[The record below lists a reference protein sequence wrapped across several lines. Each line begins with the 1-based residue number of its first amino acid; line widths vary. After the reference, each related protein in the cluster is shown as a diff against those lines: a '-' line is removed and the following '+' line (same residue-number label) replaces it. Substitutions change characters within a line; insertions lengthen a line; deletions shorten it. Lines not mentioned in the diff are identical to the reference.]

1 MFGTF
6 DFITANV
13 IQEELPLNR
22 FLSTDCVDPYENLA
36 LEELLFETQGAGTT
50 FYLWQNERT
59 VVIGR
64 NQNAWRECRV
74 ELLESEDG
82 KLARRSSGGGAV
94 FHDLGNLNFTFL
106 LPRSEYN
113 LVRQLSVIQKAAA
126 KFGIDTSFT
135 GRNDLVLTQTGEKFS
150 GNAFRFSNDVAL
162 HHGTILISADFSR
175 LGRYLA
181 PSQMKL
187 DSKGVKSVVSRV
199 TNLGL
204 HNAELTVETMKQAL
218 MEAFEAEY
226 GAYEPHSWA
235 LIDTEK
241 LAQKRDKYASWDWK
255 FGTTPSFNVS
265 LENRFDFG
273 CLELLMNVKNGVV
286 ESATCYTDAMDD
298 TLAKRVETLL
308 TGCAYGGGTL
318 CERLEQSGKAEESAI
333 AAFLAQ
339 QTF

>member
-1 MFGTF
+1 M
-6 DFITANV
+6 
-13 IQEELPLNR
+13 NR

-36 LEELLFETQGAGTT
+36 LEELLFETQGKGAT
-50 FYLWQNERT
+50 FYLWQNEQT

-74 ELLESEDG
+74 ELLESEGG

-106 LPRSEYN
+106 LPKDQYD

-126 KFGIDTSFT
+126 KFGIETSFT
-135 GRNDLVLTQTGEKFS
+135 GRNDLVLTATGEKFS
-150 GNAFRFSNDVAL
+150 GNAFRFSNNVAL

-187 DSKGVKSVVSRV
+187 ESKGVKSVVSRV

-204 HNAELTVETMKQAL
+204 HNPALTVESMKQAL
-218 MEAFEAEY
+218 MEAFAAEY
-226 GAYEPHSWA
+226 GAYEPHSWD
-235 LIDTEK
+235 LIDKDK
-241 LAQKRDKYASWDWK
+241 LEQKRQVYSSWEWK

-265 LENRFDFG
+265 LENRFEFG
-273 CLELLMNVKNGVV
+273 CLELLLNVQNGIVT
-286 ESATCYTDAMDD
+286 SAVCYTDAMDAN
-298 TLAKRVETLL
+298 LAKRVEELL
-308 TGCAYGGGTL
+308 TGCNYGGGAL
-318 CERLEQSGKAEESAI
+318 CARLIGSGGEDEKAI
-333 AAFLAQ
+333 AAFLSQ

>member
-1 MFGTF
+1 M
-6 DFITANV
+6 
-13 IQEELPLNR
+13 NR

-36 LEELLFETQGAGTT
+36 LEELLFETQGEGAT

-74 ELLESEDG
+74 ELLENEDG

-106 LPRSEYN
+106 MPREEYN
-113 LVRQLSVIQKAAA
+113 LVRQLGVIQSAVAT
-126 KFGIDTSFT
+126 FGIETSFT
-135 GRNDLVLTQTGEKFS
+135 GRNDLVLTETGEKFS
-150 GNAFRFSNDVAL
+150 GNAFRFSNDTAL
-162 HHGTILISADFSR
+162 HHGTILINADFSR

-187 DSKGVKSVVSRV
+187 ESKGVKSVVSRV

-204 HNAELTVETMKQAL
+204 KNPALTVTSMKQAL
-218 MEAFEAEY
+218 MNAFEAEY
-226 GAYEPHSWA
+226 GAYEPHSWD
-235 LIDTEK
+235 LIDKEK
-241 LAQKRDKYASWDWK
+241 LEQKRKTYASWEWK
-255 FGTTPSFNVS
+255 FGTTPAFNVS

-273 CLELLMNVKNGVV
+273 CFELLLNVKNGII
-286 ESATCYTDAMDD
+286 ESATCYTDAMDA
-298 TLAKRVETLL
+298 TLAQRVEEML
-308 TGCAYGGGTL
+308 TGCAYGSGAI
-318 CERLEQSGKAEESAI
+318 CERLNSGGAEETAI
-333 AAFLAQ
+333 AEFIAQ

>member
-1 MFGTF
+1 M
-6 DFITANV
+6 
-13 IQEELPLNR
+13 NR

-36 LEELLFETQGAGTT
+36 LEELLFETQGEGAT

-106 LPRSEYN
+106 LPKEQYD
-113 LVRQLSVIQKAAA
+113 LARQLGVIQKAAA
-126 KFGIDTSFT
+126 KFGIETSFT
-135 GRNDLVLTQTGEKFS
+135 GRNDLVLTATGEKFS
-150 GNAFRFSNDVAL
+150 GNAFRFSNSVAL

-187 DSKGVKSVVSRV
+187 EAKGVKSVVSRV

-204 HNAELTVETMKQAL
+204 HNTDLTVETMKQAL
-218 MEAFEAEY
+218 MAAFEEEY
-226 GAYEPHSWA
+226 GAYEPHSWD
-235 LIDTEK
+235 LIDKDK
-241 LAQKRDKYASWDWK
+241 LEQKRQTYASWDWK
-255 FGTTPSFNVS
+255 FGTTPAFNVS

-273 CLELLMNVKNGVV
+273 CLELLLNVKNGIV
-286 ESATCYTDAMDD
+286 ESATCFTDAMDD
-298 TLAKRVETLL
+298 SLAKRVEAML
-308 TGCAYGGGTL
+308 TGCTYGSGALCARLLGSGG
-318 CERLEQSGKAEESAI
+318 AEERAI
-333 AAFLAQ
+333 AAFLAE

>member
-1 MFGTF
+1 M
-6 DFITANV
+6 
-13 IQEELPLNR
+13 NR
-22 FLSTDCVDPYENLA
+22 FLITDSVDPYENLA
-36 LEELLFETQGAGTT
+36 LEELLFETQGEGAT

-74 ELLESEDG
+74 ELLESEGG

-106 LPRSEYN
+106 LPKEHYD
-113 LVRQLSVIQKAAA
+113 LVRQLGVIQKAAA
-126 KFGIDTSFT
+126 KFGIETSFT
-135 GRNDLVLTQTGEKFS
+135 GRNDLVLTATGEKFS
-150 GNAFRFSNDVAL
+150 GNAFRFSNSVAL

-187 DSKGVKSVVSRV
+187 ESKGVKSVVSRV

-204 HNAELTVETMKQAL
+204 QNPALTVETMKQAL
-218 MEAFEAEY
+218 MEAFEEEY
-226 GAYEPHSWA
+226 GAYEPHSWD
-235 LIDTEK
+235 LIDKEK
-241 LAQKRDKYASWDWK
+241 LEQKRQTYASWDWK
-255 FGTTPSFNVS
+255 FGTTPAFNVS

-273 CLELLMNVKNGVV
+273 CFELLMNVKNGIV
-286 ESATCYTDAMDD
+286 ESATCYTDAMDAS
-298 TLAKRVETLL
+298 LAARVEAML
-308 TGCAYGGGTL
+308 TGCNYGSGALCARLLTSGGEE
-318 CERLEQSGKAEESAI
+318 ERAI

-339 QTF
+339 QAF

>member
-1 MFGTF
+1 M
-6 DFITANV
+6 
-13 IQEELPLNR
+13 NR

-36 LEELLFETQGAGTT
+36 LEELLFETQGEGAT

-74 ELLESEDG
+74 ELLENEDG

-106 LPRSEYN
+106 LPKEYYD
-113 LVRQLSVIQKAAA
+113 LVRQLGVIQKAAA

-135 GRNDLVLTQTGEKFS
+135 GRNDLVLTETGEKFS
-150 GNAFRFSNDVAL
+150 GNAFRFSGTTAL

-187 DSKGVKSVVSRV
+187 EAKGVKSVVSRV

-204 HNAELTVETMKQAL
+204 QNPALTVATMKQAL
-218 MEAFEAEY
+218 MEAFEEEY
-226 GAYEPHSWA
+226 GAFEPHSWD
-235 LIDTEK
+235 LIDKEK
-241 LAQKRDKYASWDWK
+241 LEQKRLTYASWDWK
-255 FGTTPSFNVS
+255 FGTTPAFNVS
-265 LENRFDFG
+265 LENRFEFG
-273 CLELLMNVKNGVV
+273 CFELLLNVKNGVV

-298 TLAKRVETLL
+298 TLAKRVESIV
-308 TGCAYGGGTL
+308 TGCTYGSGALCSRLIESGG
-318 CERLEQSGKAEESAI
+318 AEEKAI
-333 AAFLAQ
+333 ADFLSQ

>member
-1 MFGTF
+1 M
-6 DFITANV
+6 
-13 IQEELPLNR
+13 NR
-22 FLSTDCVDPYENLA
+22 FLSTNCVDPYENLA
-36 LEELLFETQGAGTT
+36 LEELLFETQGEGAT

-106 LPRSEYN
+106 LPKDQYD
-113 LVRQLSVIQKAAA
+113 LVRQLGVIQKAAA
-126 KFGIDTSFT
+126 MFGIETSFT
-135 GRNDLVLTQTGEKFS
+135 GRNDLVLTATGEKFS
-150 GNAFRFSNDVAL
+150 GNAFRFSNNVAL

-187 DSKGVKSVVSRV
+187 ESKGVKSVVSRV

-204 HNAELTVETMKQAL
+204 QNPELTVETMKQAL

-226 GAYEPHSWA
+226 GAYEPHSWD
-235 LIDTEK
+235 LINKEK
-241 LAQKRDKYASWDWK
+241 LEQKRQTYASWEWK

-265 LENRFDFG
+265 LENRFEFG
-273 CLELLMNVKNGVV
+273 CLELLLNVQNGIVA
-286 ESATCYTDAMDD
+286 SAVCYTDAMDA
-298 TLAKRVETLL
+298 TLAKRIEELL
-308 TGCAYGGGTL
+308 TGCNYGSGALCARLLDAGG
-318 CERLEQSGKAEESAI
+318 EDEKVI
-333 AAFLAQ
+333 AAYLSQ

>member
-1 MFGTF
+1 M
-6 DFITANV
+6 
-13 IQEELPLNR
+13 NR
-22 FLSTDCVDPYENLA
+22 FLITDSVDPYENLA
-36 LEELLFETQGAGTT
+36 LEELLFETQGEGAT

-74 ELLESEDG
+74 ELLESEGG

-106 LPRSEYN
+106 LPKEHYD
-113 LVRQLSVIQKAAA
+113 LVRQLGVIQKAAA
-126 KFGIDTSFT
+126 KFGIETSFT
-135 GRNDLVLTQTGEKFS
+135 GRNDLVLTSTGEKFS
-150 GNAFRFSNDVAL
+150 GNAFRFSNNTAL

-187 DSKGVKSVVSRV
+187 ESKGVKSVVSRV

-204 HNAELTVETMKQAL
+204 QNPALTVETMKQAL
-218 MEAFEAEY
+218 MEAFEEEY
-226 GAYEPHSWA
+226 GAYEPHSWD
-235 LIDTEK
+235 LIDKEK
-241 LAQKRDKYASWDWK
+241 LEQKRQTYASWDWK
-255 FGTTPSFNVS
+255 FGTTPAFNVS

-273 CLELLMNVKNGVV
+273 CFELLMNVKNGIV
-286 ESATCYTDAMDD
+286 ESATCYTDAMDAS
-298 TLAKRVETLL
+298 LAARVEAML
-308 TGCAYGGGTL
+308 TGCNYGSGALCARLLTSGGEE
-318 CERLEQSGKAEESAI
+318 ERAI

-339 QTF
+339 QAF

>member
-1 MFGTF
+1 MPKNRFYQPNRVTGGL
-6 DFITANV
+6 
-13 IQEELPLNR
+13 QLNR
-22 FLSTDCVDPYENLA
+22 FLITDCVDPYENLA
-36 LEELLFETQGAGTT
+36 LEELLFETQGEGAS

-94 FHDLGNLNFTFL
+94 FHDLGNLNFTFI
-106 LPRSEYN
+106 LPKERYD

-135 GRNDLVLTQTGEKFS
+135 GRNDLVLTATNEKFS
-150 GNAFRFSNDVAL
+150 GNAFRFSNTTAL

-187 DSKGVKSVVSRV
+187 ESKGVKSVVSRV

-204 HNAELTVETMKQAL
+204 QNPELTVETMKQAL

-226 GAYEPHSWA
+226 GAYEPHSWD
-235 LIDTEK
+235 LIDKEK
-241 LAQKRDKYASWDWK
+241 LAQKRQVYGSWEWK
-255 FGTTPSFNVS
+255 FGTTPAFNVS
-265 LENRFDFG
+265 LENRFEFG
-273 CLELLMNVKNGVV
+273 CLELLLNVQNGVV
-286 ESATCYTDAMDD
+286 ASATCFTDAMDA
-298 TLAKRVETLL
+298 TLSGRVEDML
-308 TGCAYGGGTL
+308 TGCIYGSGALCSRLNSGG
-318 CERLEQSGKAEESAI
+318 AEEKAI
-333 AAFLAQ
+333 AAFLSQ

>member
-1 MFGTF
+1 M
-6 DFITANV
+6 
-13 IQEELPLNR
+13 NR
-22 FLSTDCVDPYENLA
+22 FLITDSVDPYENLA
-36 LEELLFETQGAGTT
+36 LEELLFETQGEGAT

-74 ELLESEDG
+74 ELLESEGG

-106 LPRSEYN
+106 LPKEHYD
-113 LVRQLSVIQKAAA
+113 LVRQLGVIQKAAA
-126 KFGIDTSFT
+126 KFGIETSFT
-135 GRNDLVLTQTGEKFS
+135 GRNDLVLTATGEKFS
-150 GNAFRFSNDVAL
+150 GNAFRFSNSVAL

-187 DSKGVKSVVSRV
+187 ESKGVKSVVSRV

-204 HNAELTVETMKQAL
+204 QNPALTVETMKQAL
-218 MEAFEAEY
+218 MEAFEEEY
-226 GAYEPHSWA
+226 GAYEPHSWD
-235 LIDTEK
+235 LIDKEK
-241 LAQKRDKYASWDWK
+241 LEQKRQTYASWDWK
-255 FGTTPSFNVS
+255 FGTTPAFNVS
-265 LENRFDFG
+265 LENRLDFG
-273 CLELLMNVKNGVV
+273 CFELLMNVKNGIV
-286 ESATCYTDAMDD
+286 ESATCYTDAMDAS
-298 TLAKRVETLL
+298 LAARVEAML
-308 TGCAYGGGTL
+308 TGCNYGSGALCARLLTSGGEE
-318 CERLEQSGKAEESAI
+318 ERAI

>member
-1 MFGTF
+1 M
-6 DFITANV
+6 
-13 IQEELPLNR
+13 NR

-36 LEELLFETQGAGTT
+36 LEELLFETQGEGAT

-106 LPRSEYN
+106 LPKEHYD
-113 LVRQLSVIQKAAA
+113 LVRQLGVIQKAAA
-126 KFGIDTSFT
+126 KFGIETSFT
-135 GRNDLVLTQTGEKFS
+135 GRNDLVLTATGEKFS
-150 GNAFRFSNDVAL
+150 GNAFRFSNSVAL

-187 DSKGVKSVVSRV
+187 EAKGVKSVVSRV

-204 HNAELTVETMKQAL
+204 YNTDLTVGTMKLAL
-218 MEAFEAEY
+218 MAAFEEEY
-226 GAYEPHSWA
+226 GAYEPHSWD
-235 LIDTEK
+235 LIDKDRLE
-241 LAQKRDKYASWDWK
+241 QKRQTYASWDWK
-255 FGTTPSFNVS
+255 FGTTPAFNVS

-273 CLELLMNVKNGVV
+273 CLELLLNVKNGIV
-286 ESATCYTDAMDD
+286 ESATCFTDAMDD
-298 TLAKRVETLL
+298 TLAKRVEAML
-308 TGCAYGGGTL
+308 TGCTYGSGALCARLLDVGG
-318 CERLEQSGKAEESAI
+318 AEERAI

>member
-1 MFGTF
+1 M
-6 DFITANV
+6 
-13 IQEELPLNR
+13 NR
-22 FLSTDCVDPYENLA
+22 FLSTNCVDPYENLA
-36 LEELLFETQGAGTT
+36 LEELLFETQGEGAT

-106 LPRSEYN
+106 LPKDQYN
-113 LVRQLSVIQKAAA
+113 LVRQLGVIQKAAA

-135 GRNDLVLTQTGEKFS
+135 GRNDLVLTATGEKFS
-150 GNAFRFSNDVAL
+150 GNAFRFSNNVAL

-187 DSKGVKSVVSRV
+187 ESKGVKSVVSRV

-204 HNAELTVETMKQAL
+204 QNPELTVETMKQAL

-226 GAYEPHSWA
+226 GAYEPHSWD
-235 LIDTEK
+235 LIDQEK
-241 LAQKRDKYASWDWK
+241 LEQKRQTYASWEWK

-265 LENRFDFG
+265 LENRFEFG
-273 CLELLMNVKNGVV
+273 CLELLLNVQNGIVT
-286 ESATCYTDAMDD
+286 SAACYTDAMDA
-298 TLAKRVETLL
+298 TLAQRVEELL
-308 TGCAYGGGTL
+308 TGCNYGSGALCARLLDAGGDD
-318 CERLEQSGKAEESAI
+318 EKAI
-333 AAFLAQ
+333 AAFLSQ

>member
-1 MFGTF
+1 M
-6 DFITANV
+6 
-13 IQEELPLNR
+13 NR
-22 FLSTDCVDPYENLA
+22 FLITDCVDPYENLA
-36 LEELLFETQGAGTT
+36 LEELLFETQGEGAT

-106 LPRSEYN
+106 LPKDRYD
-113 LVRQLSVIQKAAA
+113 LVRQLGVIQKAAA
-126 KFGIDTSFT
+126 KFGIETSFT
-135 GRNDLVLTQTGEKFS
+135 GRNDLVLTATGEKFS
-150 GNAFRFSNDVAL
+150 GNAFRFSNNVAL

-187 DSKGVKSVVSRV
+187 ESKGVKSVVSRV
-199 TNLGL
+199 TNLGTQ
-204 HNAELTVETMKQAL
+204 NPALTIETMKQAL
-218 MEAFEAEY
+218 MEAFEEEY
-226 GAYEPHSWA
+226 GAYEPHSWD
-235 LIDTEK
+235 LIDKEK
-241 LAQKRDKYASWDWK
+241 LEQKRQIYASWDWK
-255 FGTTPSFNVS
+255 FGATPAFNVS
-265 LENRFDFG
+265 LENRFEFG
-273 CLELLMNVKNGVV
+273 CLELLLNVKNGVV
-286 ESATCYTDAMDD
+286 ESATCYTDAMDAS
-298 TLAKRVETLL
+298 LAKRVEDML
-308 TGCAYGGGTL
+308 TGCNYGSGALCARLISGGGV
-318 CERLEQSGKAEESAI
+318 EEKAI